1 MFWLKNGK
9 SDLGDMREIQKIC
22 QACGRVIQWRRKWE
36 KCWDEVK
43 YCSRACR
50 GSKRSDTDLEIERV
64 IVRLLQDRA
73 VGATICPSE
82 AARVVFSEE
91 SWRLEMQRVRKAARR
106 LVDQG
111 LILICQRAKVIDPSS
126 AKGPIRLKLTS
137 KRGFL

>member
-1 MFWLKNGK
+1 LKRN
-9 SDLGDMREIQKIC
+9 DI
-22 QACGRVIQWRRKWE
+22 
-36 KCWDEVK
+36 
-43 YCSRACR
+43 
-50 GSKRSDTDLEIERV
+50 DLEVERM

-82 AARVVFSEE
+82 AARAVFSEE

-111 LILICQRAKVIDPSS
+111 LISICQRAKVVDPSS

-137 KRGFL
+137 KRGIL

>member
-1 MFWLKNGK
+1 
-9 SDLGDMREIQKIC
+9 MRKIQKIC

-43 YCSRACR
+43 YCSRTCR
-50 GSKRSDTDLEIERV
+50 GLKRNDIDLEVERM

-82 AARVVFSEE
+82 AARAVFSEE

-111 LILICQRAKVIDPSS
+111 LISICQRAKVVDPSS

-137 KRGFL
+137 KKGFL